1 MKKNISLF
9 ILVSIILGCAQEKK
23 PIKGETEFQRELNA
37 EFKDA
42 TKSPLKEKDRK
53 FFEGLDFFAFD
64 STFVVKAKLQ
74 RTPDSNWFDMK
85 TTTSRVSKER
95 IYGILSFEIND
106 NIYQLNVYQGQ
117 DIMKKEGYKDY
128 LFLPFI
134 DNSNGDE
141 SYGGGRYIDL
151 RIPEDDT
158 IIIDFNTAFNP
169 YCAYNE
175 KYSCPIV
182 PRENYL
188 PIQVKAGVKAFGN
201 H

>member
-1 MKKNISLF
+1 MKKIIFLLV
-9 ILVSIILGCAQEKK
+9 LVSSISCAQEKK
-23 PIKGETEFQRELNA
+23 PIKGKTEFERELNA
-37 EFKDA
+37 EYKDA

-53 FFEGLDFFAFD
+53 TFEGLDFFAFD
-64 STFVVKAKLQ
+64 STFVVKAILQ

-95 IYGILSFEIND
+95 IYGILSFELNGK
-106 NIYQLNVYQGQ
+106 NYTLNVYQGI
-117 DIMKKEGYKDY
+117 DLMKKEGYEDY

-134 DNSNGDE
+134 DNTNGDE

-151 RIPEDDT
+151 RISEDDT
-158 IIIDFNTAFNP
+158 IIIDFNKAYNP
-169 YCAYNE
+169 YCAYDE

-188 PIQVKAGVKAFGN
+188 PIEIKAGVKAFEK